1 MNEGW
6 KKSQIILINSMILHD
21 THYHLDLSDNPTE
34 MVLNIE
40 RAKVYTIAVTNTP
53 SVFFYTQ
60 EITQNS
66 KYVRAA
72 LGLHPELAA
81 QRKNEISLFYDL
93 INQTRYIGEIGLD
106 NYNKSSEDYSIQK
119 SIFNK
124 ILTLCA
130 EKKNKIITIHSR
142 KATSDVISMIGNN
155 FEGKVILHWYSGG
168 IRDLETAIK
177 YGFYFSIN
185 YPMTISESGKRII
198 ERLPIDKIL
207 LETDGPFTSFNSTSF
222 SPIFCDKIYINILKN
237 NKLILP
243 NTISE
248 NFKNLIL

>member
-1 MNEGW
+1 
-6 KKSQIILINSMILHD
+6 MILHD
-21 THYHLDLSDNPTE
+21 THYHLDLSDNPKE

-60 EITQNS
+60 EITKNS

-81 QRKNEISLFYDL
+81 QRKNEIPLFYDL

-119 SIFNK
+119 SVFIK

-155 FEGKVILHWYSGG
+155 FDGKVILHWYSGG

-207 LETDGPFTSFNSTSF
+207 LESDGPFTTFNSTEF
-222 SPIFCDKIYINILKN
+222 TPLLCYKIHDNILKL
-237 NKLILP
+237 KESFSQS
-243 NTISE
+243 TVSE
-248 NFKNLIL
+248 NFRNLIL